1 MSLNSMSEKAAS
13 SKRTVRNDV
22 ILIGGLLLIAAIGMF
37 YLFTMRPKGDTVKI
51 TIDGKLY
58 KTYSLEENIT
68 DDIYSGENKEKHNR
82 LIIREGKAHIE
93 TATCPDGIC
102 VCHAPI
108 FRDGE
113 SIVCLPNRV
122 VVTVT
127 RQNISDSPDI
137 VI

>member
-37 YLFTMRPKGDTVKI
+37 YLFGMRPKGDTVKI

-68 DDIYSGENKEKHNR
+68 EDIYSGENKEKHNR

-102 VCHAPI
+102 VSHAPI